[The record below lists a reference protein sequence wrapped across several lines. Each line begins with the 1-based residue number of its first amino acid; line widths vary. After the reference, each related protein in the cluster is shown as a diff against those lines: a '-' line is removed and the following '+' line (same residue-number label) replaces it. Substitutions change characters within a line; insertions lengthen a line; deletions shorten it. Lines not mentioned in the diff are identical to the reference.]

1 MTSAGSGYFSDNQ
14 LRKDSMKKTAKK
26 AAAAK
31 QMDKFGTG
39 AAVAVEVPLG
49 DGSVSMLTGRI
60 VSKDKE
66 SIVLSSAALVKDTG
80 RRTQFFAGAPDSNCE
95 IEVYADDV
103 QIPAHGAFLYA
114 WPHPLP
120 TVQR

>member
-1 MTSAGSGYFSDNQ
+1 
-14 LRKDSMKKTAKK
+14 MKKTETKK
-26 AAAAK
+26 IE
-31 QMDKFGTG
+31 KFGPG
-39 AAVAVEVPLG
+39 ASVAVEVPLG

-66 SIVLSSAALVKDTG
+66 AIVLTSAALIAHTG
-80 RRTQFFAGAPDSNCE
+80 RRTQFFAGTPDTNCE

-103 QIPAHGAFLYA
+103 QIPATGAFLYA

>member
-1 MTSAGSGYFSDNQ
+1 MAK
-14 LRKDSMKKTAKK
+14 LRTKKTSKK
-26 AAAAK
+26 I
-31 QMDKFGTG
+31 DKFGPG

-60 VSKDKE
+60 VSIDEKV
-66 SIVLSSAALVKDTG
+66 IVLASAALVKDTG
-80 RRTQFFAGAPDSNCE
+80 RRTQFFAGIFDSNCE

-103 QIPAHGAFLYA
+103 QIPRVGGFLYA
-114 WPHPLP
+114 WPHALP

>member
-1 MTSAGSGYFSDNQ
+1 MST
-14 LRKDSMKKTAKK
+14 KKMEAKK
-26 AAAAK
+26 
-31 QMDKFGTG
+31 MDKFGQG
-39 AAVAVEVPLG
+39 ASVAVEVPLG

-60 VSKDKE
+60 VTRDKE
-66 SIVLSSAALVKDTG
+66 SIVLASAALVKDTG
-80 RRTQFFAGAPDSNCE
+80 RRTQFFAGTPDSDCE

-103 QIPAHGAFLYA
+103 QIPADGAFLYA